1 MTPSHRLSLLL
12 ITIALVSVLCSCFST
27 PSQPHFV
34 MSFLPAPLPVPVKAE
49 PAPIPASL
57 YADSTPN
64 LVQKTLPAIDWP
76 TEADSRIIRA
86 DQRFETGKK
95 LLQAGDTAGARREFD
110 RAVDILLNA
119 PENLPNRQKLE
130 PRLDQLVDTIY
141 RYDQEGLGAGGKPEA
156 VGYDK

>member
-1 MTPSHRLSLLL
+1 MTPSHRPSLVL
-12 ITIALVSVLCSCFST
+12 ITFALTSVLCSCFST

-49 PAPIPASL
+49 PSPIPPGL

-86 DQRFETGKK
+86 EQRFESGKK
-95 LLQAGDTAGARREFD
+95 LLQAGDIAGARRQFD
-110 RAVDILLNA
+110 RAVDVLLSA
-119 PENLPNRQKLE
+119 PENLPDRQK
-130 PRLDQLVDTIY
+130 
-141 RYDQEGLGAGGKPEA
+141 
-156 VGYDK
+156 